1 MARSPIGG
9 MIIVEVI
16 FINLIVFVPLFAF
29 VIWAAKKGRSRV
41 RILLNHWIQDNGYT
55 LVESKR
61 VHFKT
66 GFNTGPYRLVSKGQ
80 TVLRVTVLDENNIT
94 RTGWVRCGSLVKG
107 SLSDAVEGV
116 LDELPKAGN

>member
-1 MARSPIGG
+1 M
-9 MIIVEVI
+9 EVI
-16 FINLIVFVPLFAF
+16 FINVIVFVPLFAF
-29 VIWAAKKGRSRV
+29 FIWAAKKGRSRV

-80 TVLRVTVLDENNIT
+80 TVLRVTVLDENNIN
-94 RTGWVRCGSLVKG
+94 RTGWVRCGSFVKG
-107 SLSDAVEGV
+107 ALSDAVEGV